1 MFILINTAFEKVISL
16 LLCKQKRLTSSSA
29 AHTSNYHAKEGAA
42 ERSPGF
48 LCTKGP
54 LRRSQQN
61 APKTIPELDKPAS
74 NSSDTA
80 CFFTRFNF
88 NSKPPSYS
96 LWTSPQTSK
105 FTGKT
110 QMIFLFSVVINSVVT
125 GEFLPCLLLLS
136 D

>member
-42 ERSPGF
+42 EHSPGF

-54 LRRSQQN
+54 LGGSQQN
-61 APKTIPELDKPAS
+61 AQKTTPGLDIPAS

-80 CFFTRFNF
+80 CFFTRLHF

-96 LWTSPQTSK
+96 SWASPQTVK
-105 FTGKT
+105 FRCET
-110 QMIFLFSVVINSVVT
+110 QLIFLFSVVINSVVT
-125 GEFLPCLLLLS
+125 GEFLLCLLS